1 MGGLRFGE
9 FEFRADERVLTR
21 RGQPVRLGAR
31 AYDILSYLIDHRD
44 RVVSKAELL
53 DHVWAG
59 LAVEEANLTV
69 HVSALRKELGRTRS
83 PRFPGGDTAS

>member
-44 RVVSKAELL
+44 RVVSKAELSTMCGRGL
-53 DHVWAG
+53 PSRKPTHRPCLGPSQGAG
-59 LAVEEANLTV
+59 Q
-69 HVSALRKELGRTRS
+69 
-83 PRFPGGDTAS
+83 